1 MNYAE
6 WHREHKAYWDEESQ
20 RSGIDR
26 ALTGHKAPTEEEAVS
41 LLKRTSP
48 GRQKEKPMEENK
60 EAIREYYAT
69 CAFPKEG
76 EKKKKKRKQN
86 GWKGKARRRCRY
98 TGQPYAERHELF
110 YGNGLRR
117 ISIDLGF
124 QVDLCPPIH
133 RLFHGIVGKAELE
146 ALNVPGMFPDPKKWA
161 AKEAEELRRGCQ
173 ESWEAKQT
181 ELGITPEEARARW
194 IELIGQNYL

>member
-60 EAIREYYAT
+60 EA
-69 CAFPKEG
+69 
-76 EKKKKKRKQN
+76 
-86 GWKGKARRRCRY
+86 
-98 TGQPYAERHELF
+98 
-110 YGNGLRR
+110 
-117 ISIDLGF
+117 
-124 QVDLCPPIH
+124 
-133 RLFHGIVGKAELE
+133 
-146 ALNVPGMFPDPKKWA
+146 
-161 AKEAEELRRGCQ
+161 
-173 ESWEAKQT
+173 
-181 ELGITPEEARARW
+181 
-194 IELIGQNYL
+194 